1 MLESLKSKLWQSRTA
16 KLEDQKNQEAKD
28 KIMFDKIFGSFKDEA
43 GFPHMVSVMNAL
55 NQVVA
60 HFEDQ
65 YVKDQNLRNASI
77 DALCELLNSLKKGQ

>member
-1 MLESLKSKLWQSRTA
+1 
-16 KLEDQKNQEAKD
+16 
-28 KIMFDKIFGSFKDEA
+28 MFDKIFSAFKNEA

-65 YVKDQNLRNASI
+65 YVKDHNARNASI
-77 DALCELLNSLKKGQ
+77 DALCELLNSLKKGE